1 MPNIV
6 SKRNFFEIIPQKK
19 SALFYD
25 YFMHLISNVIIV
37 NKGEYQHCP
46 RVSLTKILTK
56 IIICHDISKPL
67 IRCTACMMQCIEIC
81 IYHNDGRFMITF
93 IFVNAK
99 KLIKIFLN

>member
-1 MPNIV
+1 MFYQKGNF
-6 SKRNFFEIIPQKK
+6 SKQFYAKK

-99 KLIKIFLN
+99 KLMCVLLF